1 MEIKRLLLS
10 DLLPPDLIVRAKIDE
25 RDVESLAWSMKAI
38 GLINPIEVFAQG
50 DKWEIATGHRRFL
63 AAQSLGWDAIDCK
76 ILTGEAE
83 IDSEAH
89 KLHEN
94 LYRTEVLPLEE
105 AAYFFECMEKG
116 ASVEDLAL
124 VVRHPESYIKA
135 RLKLLELPGEIL
147 KALAANQINVSVACV
162 LAGCKSELG
171 LKVLLQHAINEGVTT
186 GIAREWVQNQNFV
199 DGFADQPNV
208 KGLPPDVASQV
219 EVDRMW
225 RCLICNSDEDKHTM
239 KATMVHGWCLRMM
252 YRQTGRDDNGQPLD
266 GTFTVVD
273 ATPDAARAATGNGGE
288 PG

>member
-1 MEIKRLLLS
+1 MEIKRLLLT

-25 RDVESLAWSMKAI
+25 GDIGSLAWSMKAI
-38 GLINPIEVFAQG
+38 GLINPIEVFKNG
-50 DKWEIATGHRRFL
+50 EKWEIATGHRRFL
-63 AAQSLGWDAIDCK
+63 AAESLGWDAIDCK
-76 ILTGEAE
+76 ILEGEEE

-94 LYRTEVLPLEE
+94 LYRAEISPLEE
-105 AAYFFECMEKG
+105 ATYFVQCMEKG
-116 ASVEDLAL
+116 ASLEDLAL

-135 RLKLLELPGEIL
+135 RLKLLELPPIIIE
-147 KALAANQINVSVACV
+147 ALAANQINVSVACV

-208 KGLPPDVASQV
+208 KGLPPDVAAQV
-219 EVDRMW
+219 ETDRMW

-239 KATMVHGWCLRMM
+239 RAAMVHGWCLRMM

-266 GTFTVVD
+266 GVFTVVD
-273 ATPDAARAATGNGGE
+273 STQDAARAAAGDGGE
-288 PG
+288 SG

>member
-1 MEIKRLLLS
+1 VEIKRLMLV

-38 GLINPIEVFAQG
+38 GLINPIEVFAKDG
-50 DKWEIATGHRRFL
+50 KYEIATGHRRFL
-63 AAQSLGWDAIDCK
+63 AASSLGWDAIDCK
-76 ILTGEAE
+76 ILTGDEE

-94 LYRTEVLPLEE
+94 LYRTEILPLEE

-116 ASVEDLAL
+116 ASIEDLAL
-124 VVRHPESYIKA
+124 VVRHPESYVRA

-147 KALAANQINVSVACV
+147 KALADNKINVSVACI
-162 LAGCKSELG
+162 LAGCKSEAG
-171 LKVLLQHAINEGVTT
+171 LKVLLHHAINDGVTASV
-186 GIAREWVQNQNFV
+186 AREWVQNQNFC

-208 KGLPPDVASQV
+208 KGLPPDVAAQV

-239 KATMVHGWCLRMM
+239 KAAMVHGWCLRMM
-252 YRQTGRDDNGQPLD
+252 YRQTGRDDNGQYLERPAD
-266 GTFTVVD
+266 PND
-273 ATPDAARAATGNGGE
+273 AVGDAARAAAGNGGKS
-288 PG
+288 G